1 MASVTAPRST
11 TLMAP
16 HDEKA
21 QRVRT
26 LMPAVD
32 SPLDQF
38 AQRRAAYR
46 YRHEPLFLTG
56 SEK

>member
-1 MASVTAPRST
+1 MASLTAPRST

-16 HDEKA
+16 HDEEA

-26 LMPAVD
+26 LMSAAD
-32 SPLDQF
+32 SLLDQF
-38 AQRRAAYR
+38 EQGGAAYR
-46 YRHEPLFLTG
+46 HRHEPLFPTG